1 MGLQESAVKG
11 EESAWPL
18 AAELLRQQ
26 TLPGGGEMLCVQ
38 QLLVKGLFQPDTLLL
53 TVQVST
59 CALLL
64 RRATHRSLA
73 QMLQGLD
80 DPMLISTTP
89 LAKAAQAGTCCEG
102 HHAMHPQPLGFANAG
117 IMRMDFFLLTEQG
130 IS

>member
-59 CALLL
+59 CSPAAQTQLTDLL
-64 RRATHRSLA
+64 RRCC
-73 QMLQGLD
+73 
-80 DPMLISTTP
+80 
-89 LAKAAQAGTCCEG
+89 KASMIPC
-102 HHAMHPQPLGFANAG
+102 
-117 IMRMDFFLLTEQG
+117 
-130 IS
+130 